1 MKQCNAFKIWNKKGG
16 RFMLQH
22 IIKYVERGYRQ
33 IISLIQSSFYISMY
47 IHQIVLHGI
56 DLFKY
61 VEVFLLQIDLKLTL

>member
-1 MKQCNAFKIWNKKGG
+1 MKQCNAFKIWNEKGEI
-16 RFMLQH
+16 FVMQH